1 MRAGTIRNTVGQPT
15 RSRPGVAGLHPC
27 SQGVPL
33 RIHIVTL
40 FPEMF
45 DGPFRA
51 SIIGRAAANGLVEF
65 AIHQLRGYAH
75 DRHRTVDDEPY
86 GGGPGMVMKPEPL
99 FEAVES
105 ILQAE
110 AAEGQPRPRVVL
122 MSTQGRPLTQAVT
135 QELSEEAGLIL
146 VCGHYEGVDER
157 VAEHLADDEISVGD
171 YVLTGGELPA
181 MVLVDAVVR
190 LLPGVLGCSGSA
202 AGDSFSPGRD
212 GLLDGPVYTRP
223 YDFRGWRVPDVL
235 LSGDHARVDEWRRE
249 QALER
254 TRRRRPDLLDDGGGG
269 AQKDAG
275 CR

>member
-1 MRAGTIRNTVGQPT
+1 M
-15 RSRPGVAGLHPC
+15 
-27 SQGVPL
+27 

-45 DGPFRA
+45 EGPLGA
-51 SIIGRAAANGLVEF
+51 SIVGRAAAGGLVEF
-65 AIHQLRGYAH
+65 ALYQLRDYTH

-99 FEAVES
+99 FEAVGS
-105 ILQAE
+105 ILEEE
-110 AAEGQPRPRVVL
+110 AAEGRPRPRVVL
-122 MSTQGRPLTQAVT
+122 MSAQGRLLTQGVA
-135 QELSEEAGLIL
+135 QELSEEASLVLI
-146 VCGHYEGVDER
+146 CGHYEGVDER

-181 MVLVDAVVR
+181 MILVDAVVR
-190 LLPGVLGCSGSA
+190 LLPGALGCSGSA
-202 AGDSFSPGRD
+202 AGDSFSPGRC

-223 YDFRGWRVPDVL
+223 YEFRGWKVPDVL

-254 TRRRRPDLLDDGGGG
+254 TRRRRPDLLDGGG
-269 AQKDAG
+269 ATEQADAEDG
-275 CR
+275 

>member
-1 MRAGTIRNTVGQPT
+1 
-15 RSRPGVAGLHPC
+15 
-27 SQGVPL
+27 L

-45 DGPFRA
+45 DGPLGA

-65 AIHQLRGYAH
+65 TLHQLRDYTH

-110 AAEGQPRPRVVL
+110 AVESRPRPRVVL
-122 MSTQGRPLTQAVT
+122 MSAQGRPLTQAVA
-135 QELSEEAGLIL
+135 QGLSAEAGLIL
-146 VCGHYEGVDER
+146 LCGHYEGVDER
-157 VAEHLADDEISVGD
+157 VAGHLADDEISVGD

-223 YDFRGWRVPDVL
+223 HDFRGWKVPDVL
-235 LSGDHARVDEWRRE
+235 LSGDHARVDEWRRQ

-254 TRRRRPDLLDDGGGG
+254 TRRRRPDLLDGG
-269 AQKDAG
+269 AGAKKDA
-275 CR
+275 